1 VHNVIGYRKENEY
14 KMEFKMPILSNF
26 KNKDFVEQITILN
39 RLGSQ
44 EPTPEL
50 IQKLF
55 ELYLAPIGDKPVDAM
70 VEHILCDLLSK
81 NEKET
86 IKGLST
92 ENLKVKRLC
101 LQIAGRHQFKAAE
114 HQLIKMVKQEK
125 DPTTL
130 HEIFVTMSKLKTPEF
145 LSVFRKNLYHPD
157 ELNAAVSIM
166 MIGKYNDQSMIKEL
180 FKIVEDSDS
189 GEQYEKCSLLTAQA
203 LESLSLFGTAEVIE
217 FFVSKL
223 HHKNPS
229 VRRIIQEELIKI
241 GAPVIPFVKKV
252 FEENDVDN
260 KIMASNLLGQIGDK
274 EGGEVMIDALD
285 SGKAVE
291 INVRFAIYEAFG
303 NIKFMKGL
311 VCLLDG
317 LSETDPSFLICVIT
331 SLNKQFTPFILDKI
345 KEYIQKD
352 EEQGD
357 RILNAI
363 SSAKALNIFAGLYQ
377 DTRITSKLIKVIA
390 QSHDQEVICTFREK
404 LKTLN
409 GKHQKSFLKTLDA
422 STNVETGFR
431 ILAVDDSKSMLS
443 FYRKVLSDWGSTVTT
458 ALNGQEALH
467 VLETQE
473 PVDLIITDMNM
484 PVMDGIEFTRKLKEN
499 TLLENIPV
507 IMATTES
514 ESLQQQLACS
524 AGVND
529 FIIKPITPA
538 IFIEKI
544 RKNLPG

>member
-1 VHNVIGYRKENEY
+1 
-14 KMEFKMPILSNF
+14 L
-26 KNKDFVEQITILN
+26 QIT
-39 RLGSQ
+39 
-44 EPTPEL
+44 
-50 IQKLF
+50 
-55 ELYLAPIGDKPVDAM
+55 
-70 VEHILCDLLSK
+70 
-81 NEKET
+81 
-86 IKGLST
+86 
-92 ENLKVKRLC
+92 
-101 LQIAGRHQFKAAE
+101 GRHQFKAAE
-114 HQLIKMVKQEK
+114 YQLIKMVKQEK
-125 DPTTL
+125 DPMTL
-130 HEIFVTMSKLKTPEF
+130 HEIFVTMSKLKNPEF

-166 MIGKYNDQSMIKEL
+166 MIGEYNDQSMIKEL

-203 LESLSLFGTAEVIE
+203 LETLALFGTAEVIA
-217 FFVSKL
+217 FFVTKL

-252 FEENDVDN
+252 FEENDADN
-260 KIMASNLLGQIGDK
+260 KIMACNLLGQIGEK

-291 INVRFAIYEAFG
+291 TNVRFAIYEAFG

-331 SLNKQFTPFILDKI
+331 SLNKQFTPFISDKI
-345 KEYIQKD
+345 KEYIHKD

-377 DTRITSKLIKVIA
+377 DTSITSKLIKVIA
-390 QSHDQEVICTFREK
+390 QSHDQEVISTFKKK
-404 LKTLN
+404 LKTFN
-409 GKHQKSFLKTLDA
+409 GKHQKSFLKILDA
-422 STNVETGFR
+422 STKVETGFR

-473 PVDLIITDMNM
+473 PFDLVITDMNM
-484 PVMDGIEFTRKLKEN
+484 PVMDGIELIRKLKEN

-524 AGVND
+524 VGVND